1 MASQNYFYSRKYTNW
16 HKVQEKTRTTKENDT
31 WKRQNEKEST
41 DVFEKECLR
50 TRSRQQRLKTIVF
63 SLKTRVQELV

>member
-41 DVFEKECLR
+41 K
-50 TRSRQQRLKTIVF
+50 RLKKST
-63 SLKTRVQELV
+63 LELVLIDRD